1 VLDAEPRLGSEALR
15 PHREEDPKARTP
27 EGGAVDTWRIV
38 DRVEHQRR
46 VKLHLTQTLRILL

>member
-1 VLDAEPRLGSEALR
+1 MAGRAGRRPRLRAEDLR
-15 PHREEDPKARTP
+15 SHREEAPGARGLWT
-27 EGGAVDTWRIV
+27 AWRIV